1 MSEIPSLFYQ
11 IGGGGALALLIIK
24 EVRHWTTAIYN
35 RRNGH
40 NNHDGNSGQGER
52 IKGAEIEIS
61 NMKDGF
67 KEQRKENK
75 EEHISIKKENKEE
88 HETMEDKNR
97 LAHAA
102 MASAN
107 KKSFGEIKALIK
119 NGGGKST

>member
-35 RRNGH
+35 RRNG
-40 NNHDGNSGQGER
+40 NNHAGDSGQGER

-61 NMKDGF
+61 NMKEAS

-75 EEHISIKKENKEE
+75 EEHISIKKENKDE
-88 HETMEDKNR
+88 HESMEHKNR

-107 KKSFGEIKALIK
+107 KKSFDEIKTLIK
-119 NGGGKST
+119 NGNGGT